1 MDFFK
6 GTWDSQQDLI
16 GEEKAMLLLGPPG
29 VGKTTLLRACAGS
42 ISENKV
48 TWPLFSLR
56 FLAGDSNC
64 VSMI

>member
-1 MDFFK
+1 MFLK
-6 GTWDSQQDLI
+6 GPMSNFPQDLI
-16 GEEKAMLLLGPPG
+16 GEEEAMLFLGPPG

-56 FLAGDSNC
+56 FLPGNSNP
-64 VSMI
+64 VSLI

>member
-1 MDFFK
+1 MDLFQ
-6 GTWDSQQDLI
+6 GTKRDSQQDLI

-48 TWPLFSLR
+48 T
-56 FLAGDSNC
+56 
-64 VSMI
+64 